1 MKVIAINSSPR
12 KNKGLTA
19 NILRPFLD
27 GIRESNADLDLFYT
41 KDLSINFC
49 RSCYSC
55 WTKTPGECSQKDDM
69 AVLLPKFRD
78 ADVWVFA
85 SPIYCDGING
95 SMKTLIDRLIALLKP
110 FTELRAGR
118 CRHPLRE
125 DVKPGKVV
133 YVASAA
139 WWKMENFDPMI
150 AYFKAFS
157 NNFKRDFV
165 GALLRPHS
173 VALVPLRKESVID
186 EINSAAKK
194 AGNQIIKQGKISPEY
209 LSTISQ
215 ELMPQDVYID
225 VLNKGWET
233 KS

>member
-19 NILRPFLD
+19 NILIPFLE
-27 GIRESNADLDLFYT
+27 GIRESGADLDLFYT
-41 KDLSINFC
+41 KDLTINFC
-49 RSCYSC
+49 RSCYQC
-55 WTKTPGECSQKDDM
+55 WTTTPGKCSQKDDM
-69 AVLLPKFRD
+69 ELLLPKFRD
-78 ADVWVFA
+78 SDLWIFA

-95 SMKTLIDRLIALLKP
+95 SMKTIIDRLIALMKP
-110 FTELRAGR
+110 FTELRDGR

-125 DVKPGKVV
+125 DVKLGKVIFV
-133 YVASAA
+133 SSAA

-150 AYFKAFS
+150 TYFKAFC
-157 NNFKRDFV
+157 NNFNREFA

-186 EINSAAKK
+186 DINAAAKK
-194 AGNQIIKQGKISPEY
+194 AGNQIIEQGTISQEY
-209 LSTISQ
+209 ISTISQ

-225 VLNKGWET
+225 VLNKGWE
-233 KS
+233 KKA